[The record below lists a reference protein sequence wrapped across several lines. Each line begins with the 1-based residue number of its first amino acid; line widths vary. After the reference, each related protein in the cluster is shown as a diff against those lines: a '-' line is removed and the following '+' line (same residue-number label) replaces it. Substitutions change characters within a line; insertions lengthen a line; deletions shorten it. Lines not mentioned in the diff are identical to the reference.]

1 MSKRIFYTLSI
12 LLPVSVILGQLPPVD
27 SLQQELM
34 RVQSD
39 TLKLLLLDNL
49 AEAYNETKPDSS
61 LFYAEKQLKLARKL
75 NFKLNEVNALN
86 QMGYALLNIGN
97 YPRSLQTLLSGLTLA
112 EDPKS
117 EKNILSENYL
127 HPDDFFERPVTAH
140 LLRLNMLSKVHHNMA
155 ILYSNASDYN
165 KQLFHLLQARQ
176 LTEQTGNS
184 SELVRINLLLGRVYL
199 ALNKLD
205 SARICEQNAY
215 GLSMRTGYKKYLGSI
230 LLNLGRIE
238 LAQGKKQLSGEY
250 LRRALAVSNEQKYLR
265 GVVACNLSLANLY
278 RQSGNK
284 DSNLHYAKAG
294 LQVAQYLNAPAL
306 LLRSYTE
313 LAAFYRVI
321 NNNDSTAKYQALI
334 IEMND
339 SLFNSKQTQQ
349 FQNIDFYEQQRK
361 QELKEAGKDFQ
372 NRLRTYGLLAGLT
385 IFLLLSIILWHNSR
399 QRKRTNIL
407 LEQQKNK
414 IEKTLEEL
422 KATQTQLIQRE
433 KMASLGELTA
443 GIAHE
448 IQNPLNFVNNFSEVN
463 NELLDEMKEELQGGN
478 AKEALTVADEI
489 KENNLKIN
497 HHGQRA
503 GAIVKGM
510 LQHSRNSTGEKQPTD
525 INTLV
530 DGYLRLS
537 YNGLRAKDKEFN
549 ADFSTNFDES
559 IGKIEVV
566 PQDIGRVL
574 LNLFNNAFYSVNEK
588 KKQFNGTYEPEV
600 SVSTKKRDGKIE
612 IGVKDNGTGIPQ
624 RVVGK
629 IFQPFFTTKPTG
641 EGTGLGLSLSYDI
654 ITKGYG
660 GELKVNSIEGKE
672 TEFIITIPV

>member
-1 MSKRIFYTLSI
+1 
-12 LLPVSVILGQLPPVD
+12 PVD

-510 LQHSRNSTGEKQPTD
+510 LQHSRSSTGEKQPTD

-549 ADFSTNFDES
+549 ADFSANFDES

-588 KKQFNGTYEPEV
+588 KKQFNGTY
-600 SVSTKKRDGKIE
+600 
-612 IGVKDNGTGIPQ
+612 
-624 RVVGK
+624 
-629 IFQPFFTTKPTG
+629 
-641 EGTGLGLSLSYDI
+641 
-654 ITKGYG
+654 
-660 GELKVNSIEGKE
+660 
-672 TEFIITIPV
+672 